1 MRIGE
6 VLDALATPGN
16 TVARVAKEQAGIG
29 EKRLRTVLN
38 MAGYE
43 FRNKG
48 QKGWF
53 YIGEGQEPLEN
64 DLSDYITVSNTT
76 VPSTAPTSNKRQ
88 VIYSRSDLARNH
100 KGNQVNDPLG
110 ELQFTKEELTTLKEM
125 IQEYIQEKRNQ
136 TSRDRLHI
144 RIMKL
149 QKEERT
155 RKTVVMSESV
165 AKKFDDFAEKM
176 KFNKSDILELA
187 LMDFIRSYDDQEE

>member
-16 TVARVAKEQAGIG
+16 TVAKVAKEQAGIG

-38 MAGYE
+38 TAGYE

-53 YIGEGQEPLEN
+53 YIGEGQEPLEK

-76 VPSTAPTSNKRQ
+76 AQSTAPTSNKRQ
-88 VIYSRSDLARNH
+88 VIYSRSDLAKNH
-100 KGNQVNDPLG
+100 KGRQVNDTLG
-110 ELQFTKEELTTLKEM
+110 EPQFTKEELTTLKEM

-187 LMDFIRSYDDQEE
+187 LMDFISSYDQEE

>member
-16 TVARVAKEQAGIG
+16 TVAKVAKEQAGIG

-38 MAGYE
+38 TAGYE

-53 YIGEGQEPLEN
+53 YIGEGQEPLEK

-76 VPSTAPTSNKRQ
+76 AQSTAPINNKRQ
-88 VIYSRSDLARNH
+88 VIYSRSDLAKND
-100 KGNQVNDPLG
+100 KGDQVNDTLG
-110 ELQFTKEELTTLKEM
+110 QSQFTKEELTTLKEM

-149 QKEERT
+149 KKEERT

-187 LMDFIRSYDDQEE
+187 LMDFISSYDQEE

>member
-38 MAGYE
+38 TAGYE

-76 VPSTAPTSNKRQ
+76 VQSTAPTSNKR
-88 VIYSRSDLARNH
+88 IYSRSDLAKNH
-100 KGNQVNDPLG
+100 KGNQVNDPFG

-125 IQEYIQEKRNQ
+125 IQEYIHEKRNQ

-155 RKTVVMSESV
+155 RKTFVMSESV
-165 AKKFDDFAEKM
+165 ANKLDDFAEKM

-187 LMDFIRSYDDQEE
+187 LMDFIRSYDQEE

>member
-1 MRIGE
+1 
-6 VLDALATPGN
+6 
-16 TVARVAKEQAGIG
+16 
-29 EKRLRTVLN
+29 
-38 MAGYE
+38 
-43 FRNKG
+43 
-48 QKGWF
+48 
-53 YIGEGQEPLEN
+53 
-64 DLSDYITVSNTT
+64 
-76 VPSTAPTSNKRQ
+76 RQ
-88 VIYSRSDLARNH
+88 VIFSRSDLAKNH

-110 ELQFTKEELTTLKEM
+110 EPQFTKEELTTLKEM

-187 LMDFIRSYDDQEE
+187 LVDFIRSYDQEE